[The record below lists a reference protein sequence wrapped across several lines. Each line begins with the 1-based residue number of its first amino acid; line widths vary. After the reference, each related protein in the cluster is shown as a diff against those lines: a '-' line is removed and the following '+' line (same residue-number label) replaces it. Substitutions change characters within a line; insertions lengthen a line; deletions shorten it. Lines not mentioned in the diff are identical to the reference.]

1 MGDNCDL
8 SVSLSGLERQIKMK
22 NILLQVALLAL
33 TISTTL
39 VFAQTSPAPKPAV
52 AAKPAAKPD
61 TTKPTDVGQRKF
73 DANCGRCH
81 SFPEQ
86 LSPSITGTVVRHMR
100 LRANL
105 SAEDEKD
112 ILRFLAP

>member
-1 MGDNCDL
+1 M
-8 SVSLSGLERQIKMK
+8 KK
-22 NILLQVALLAL
+22 NIPITL
-33 TISTTL
+33 TILVSILSTTL
-39 VFAQTSPAPKPAV
+39 VLAQTSPAPKPV
-52 AAKPAAKPD
+52 TAAKPAAKPD
-61 TTKPTDVGQRKF
+61 VTKPTDVGQRKF

-100 LRANL
+100 VRANL

>member
-1 MGDNCDL
+1 
-8 SVSLSGLERQIKMK
+8 MK
-22 NILLQVALLAL
+22 NIPMPLALLVSIL
-33 TISTTL
+33 STTL
-39 VFAQTSPAPKPAV
+39 VLAQTSPAPKPAA

-100 LRANL
+100 VRANL

>member
-1 MGDNCDL
+1 MKRSMEKHLILMTSVL
-8 SVSLSGLERQIKMK
+8 ST
-22 NILLQVALLAL
+22 ALVL
-33 TISTTL
+33 
-39 VFAQTSPAPKPAV
+39 AQTSPAPKPSGT
-52 AAKPAAKPD
+52 AAKPAAKAANMKQP
-61 TTKPTDVGQRKF
+61 DVGQRKF

-81 SFPEQ
+81 SAPEQ

-100 LRANL
+100 VRANL

>member
-1 MGDNCDL
+1 MTR
-8 SVSLSGLERQIKMK
+8 S
-22 NILLQVALLAL
+22 ILKQL
-33 TISTTL
+33 TLIASIVCTTL
-39 VFAQTSPAPKPAV
+39 VQAQAPPVSKPAGSS
-52 AAKPAAKPD
+52 AKS
-61 TTKPTDVGQRKF
+61 TTKTKSTTQPDVGQRKF

-86 LSPSITGTVVRHMR
+86 LSPSLTKTVVRHMR
-100 LRANL
+100 VRASL

>member
-1 MGDNCDL
+1 
-8 SVSLSGLERQIKMK
+8 MK
-22 NILLQVALLAL
+22 KIILMQLALLASI
-33 TISTTL
+33 ISTTL
-39 VFAQTSPAPKPAV
+39 VLAQTSPAPKPATS
-52 AAKPAAKPD
+52 KPAAKPD
-61 TTKPTDVGQRKF
+61 PTKQTDVGQRKF

-100 LRANL
+100 VRANL

>member
-1 MGDNCDL
+1 MKG
-8 SVSLSGLERQIKMK
+8 SVLKHLVLMTF
-22 NILLQVALLAL
+22 V
-33 TISTTL
+33 ISSTL
-39 VFAQTSPAPKPAV
+39 VLGQASAAPKRSGS
-52 AAKPAAKPD
+52 D
-61 TTKPTDVGQRKF
+61 TKPPAKAASVKQEDVGQRKF

-81 SFPEQ
+81 SFPQQ

-100 LRANL
+100 VRANL

>member
-1 MGDNCDL
+1 
-8 SVSLSGLERQIKMK
+8 MK
-22 NILLQVALLAL
+22 RSIVKQLAL
-33 TISTTL
+33 VTSILSTML
-39 VFAQTSPAPKPAV
+39 VFAQSSPAPKPAAT
-52 AAKPAAKPD
+52 AAKPVAKAYSMKQP
-61 TTKPTDVGQRKF
+61 DVGQRKF

-100 LRANL
+100 VRANL